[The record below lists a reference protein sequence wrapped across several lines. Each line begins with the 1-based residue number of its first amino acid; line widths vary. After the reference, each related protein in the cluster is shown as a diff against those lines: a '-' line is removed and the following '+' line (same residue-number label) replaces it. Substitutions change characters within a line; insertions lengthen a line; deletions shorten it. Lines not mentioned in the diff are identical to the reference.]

1 LSRSIADVNIFEE
14 FEIVEQRR
22 LGEDRVVMF
31 HEDNISVEL
40 VGLCRIAV
48 FEWCRNNLETA
59 SGFESS
65 FAFAEISE
73 KSFSILGSLF
83 DDFASEHI

>member
-1 LSRSIADVNIFEE
+1 
-14 FEIVEQRR
+14 
-22 LGEDRVVMF
+22 M
-31 HEDNISVEL
+31 
-40 VGLCRIAV
+40 GLCRIVV
-48 FEWCRNNLETA
+48 FEWCRNNLESA